1 MALLAVILTG
11 PQEGEGDDEVFSA
24 CRLQPGVLHACL
36 PCSSVHACLL
46 SCFSLAQLCVTPL
59 TVARQAPLSMGF
71 SRQEYWRGLPCPPP
85 HQGILRT
92 QGWNPPLLTSPAL
105 VSRQVLYPSPPGK
118 PPYPTVAPQR
128 LLVSVTCKF
137 VFI

>member
-1 MALLAVILTG
+1 MQYLIKNFRITQLHHFMWVRGTLLLL
-11 PQEGEGDDEVFSA
+11 
-24 CRLQPGVLHACL
+24 RL
-36 PCSSVHACLL
+36 SR
-46 SCFSLAQLCVTPL
+46 FSLAQLCVTPL

-85 HQGILRT
+85 LQGILRT